1 MHLKKV
7 VLILTAAILAL
18 TVIGCGKSHT
28 VKVTGGA
35 SSIKQN
41 TAKQTRQPAALKLE
55 TEDGAP
61 TPEENDPHGETD
73 LSSLAQLENLKELK
87 LTVSD
92 DTDIDFSFLG
102 KMKSLEKLELQ
113 IGAASAGSS
122 DGGES

>member
-1 MHLKKV
+1 LKKV
-7 VLILTAAILAL
+7 VLILTAALL
-18 TVIGCGKSHT
+18 TLGVIGCGKSHT

-41 TAKQTRQPAALKLE
+41 TDSRTKQPAALKLE

-61 TPEENDPHGETD
+61 TPEENDPKGETD
-73 LSSLAQLENLKELK
+73 LSSLAELENLKELK

-92 DTDIDFSFLG
+92 DADIDFSFLG
-102 KMKSLEKLELQ
+102 KMKSLENLELQ
-113 IGAASAGSS
+113 MGAAPAGSS